1 MLSSLSFLHKLWLK
15 IKFGSRLMIA
25 SGVSIPW
32 STKFIIDRDS
42 HIEICASAVI
52 REFVEL
58 RATRKSQ
65 LTLGEDV
72 KLDRLVRIIATN
84 NKDISIG
91 SRCRIGLG
99 SVLNGGGSIF
109 VGEKTLISGYVY
121 LQTSMHE
128 HKKESDIIDSGYS
141 YGDISIGEGA
151 WIGAHAVI
159 FPDVHLGDRVV
170 VGSNAVVN
178 QSFKTA
184 SLVGGIPAKELK

>member
-1 MLSSLSFLHKLWLK
+1 MLSPLSFLHKLWLK
-15 IKFGSRLMIA
+15 IKFGSRLKIA
-25 SGVSIPW
+25 SDVVIPL
-32 STKFIIDRDS
+32 STKFVIDRDS
-42 HIEICASAVI
+42 LIEISASVVI

-58 RATRKSQ
+58 RATRASQ
-65 LTLGEDV
+65 LMLGQNV

-84 NKDISIG
+84 NKVISIG

-128 HKKESDIIDSGYS
+128 HRKESDIIDSGYS
-141 YGDISIGEGA
+141 YGDISIGDGA
-151 WIGAHAVI
+151 WLGAHTVI
-159 FPDVHLGDRVV
+159 FPNVNLGDRVV

-178 QSFKTA
+178 QSFKAA